1 MNGVGVMAKII
12 AMCFALLL
20 AAGLGG
26 CLTATTSQYPEK
38 ITTSSRIDG
47 EYGPVLAQHY
57 ETMAALYRIN
67 GMRELADLFAGRTAL
82 AITGIWVEPMRPNAS
97 AEKEHAFTMLMTALT
112 DAMNGENALWLA
124 RAQVNYDCWNISD
137 DDSCKKDF
145 DKAMRAITIPIQSLQ
160 TKAVYFDA
168 DSSALSDD
176 TRTQLMNIANMLRM
190 NKMLDV
196 RLTGSTDH
204 PDTNKSLALRRAIA
218 VRNLLTQMG
227 VAASRITVKDENNGD
242 VILSQQTPEDGEDI
256 KARRVDIVLEP
267 VFGQVI

>member
-1 MNGVGVMAKII
+1 MARII
-12 AMCFALLL
+12 TICFALLL
-20 AAGLGG
+20 GAGLSASLGG
-26 CLTATTSQYPEK
+26 CLTAPAYPYHERLK
-38 ITTSSRIDG
+38 TSRIDAA
-47 EYGPVLAQHY
+47 YAPVLAQHY
-57 ETMAALYRIN
+57 ETVTALYRVN
-67 GMRELADLFAGRTAL
+67 GLYDLADLFAQHTAI
-82 AITGIWVEPMRPNAS
+82 AMTGVWVEPMRPGIAP
-97 AEKEHAFTMLMTALT
+97 EKGDAHAMLMTALT

-145 DKAMRAITIPIQSLQ
+145 DKAMRAITIPAQSLQ
-160 TKAVYFDA
+160 TRAVYFDA

-227 VAASRITVKDENNGD
+227 VATARITVKDENNGD
-242 VILSQQTPEDGEDI
+242 VILSQQTPENSEDT